1 MNDLVFYDLSS
12 SPTLPIWV
20 TLSLL
25 YQTHPNHR
33 AFELFHVNCL
43 KYSSPRTQT
52 HIISFSFKLLL
63 QSHPLNVV
71 SHCVCVCVCV
81 CEVTSV
87 VSNFV
92 RPHGLQPARLLCP
105 WDSPGKNTGVD
116 CSALFQGIFPTQGL
130 NLCLLSLLHWQR
142 WLFTTRFTWEAS
154 VNPYQL

>member
-25 YQTHPNHR
+25 YQTHPNYR

-71 SHCVCVCVCV
+71 SHCVCVCVC
-81 CEVTSV
+81 EVTSV
-87 VSNFV
+87 ISNFV
-92 RPHGLQPARLLCP
+92 RPHGLYVACQAPLSMGFSRQEYWSGLLCP
-105 WDSPGKNTGVD
+105 LPGDLPNPRIEPMSLKSP
-116 CSALFQGIFPTQGL
+116 ALAEMVVY
-130 NLCLLSLLHWQR
+130 H
-142 WLFTTRFTWEAS
+142 
-154 VNPYQL
+154 